1 MEKRQLDFNAPLL
14 SVRRYSSPSKSS
26 ELVKRKVTEKP
37 LPSRQHSLPM
47 NRSDLDHEQ
56 VTKPAAVPFHWEQ
69 IPGRPK
75 SEVESQVPTPEEP
88 SNTPRLPPGRLSDA
102 IRRSSGEIPK
112 LPPGRLS
119 GPLRYS
125 SGERCNDQNLYR
137 AHVEAFSFSDHAIL
151 LERLNESLKCKDES
165 DSESGDDAYSDA
177 LETLSP
183 TESCS
188 MNYSVSGVSG
198 CHSSDVRPS
207 GTFCV
212 DEQTRDFM
220 MNRFLPA
227 AKAVVLETP
236 QYAVKKSPVIDE
248 PPKQVKKVV
257 SGEIKPSLKQY
268 SSDALPYYSRY
279 IDNAE
284 SEDED
289 QEYSIPVK
297 KSGKAWRILPRF
309 CVKNSLCLLNP
320 LPAMK
325 SRTRAPTP
333 PKADLRRLTRNAH
346 SGPLDKNAC
355 HVPYKKKFHS
365 GLLSR
370 DLPALENK
378 LTDDTNRS
386 VNIRDSH
393 SSGVSPLR
401 RHRSGSISPYRNES
415 PRSPFR
421 EGVGFLGV
429 PKQVANYNAD
439 KIASSRKLFK
449 ALQDVS
455 RNQISERGSGPTGDV
470 VEKTLYVDYVKKTDL
485 PISKSSCTKVDD
497 ELVNSCGER
506 LKVLA
511 GSKQMEDNYGLK
523 SGQHASCLNTSEEE
537 KSPSPKSRLTEKVV
551 SSAEKVQE
559 SRNLECNEVA
569 FDVKFG
575 TKEERNVRSDS
586 RRQSDPPFK
595 SPLPPPL
602 PKSPSESWLWRTLP
616 SISLGNPFGHLRE
629 RNHPHSKKQGQ
640 KGSATDTKWET
651 IVKTSNI
658 RTDHV
663 RYSEELIPHASR
675 RQSKH
680 SK

>member
-26 ELVKRKVTEKP
+26 ELVKRKVSEKP
-37 LPSRQHSLPM
+37 LPSRQQSLPT

-69 IPGRPK
+69 SPGSLKVKWKAR
-75 SEVESQVPTPEEP
+75 SQ
-88 SNTPRLPPGRLSDA
+88 
-102 IRRSSGEIPK
+102 
-112 LPPGRLS
+112 
-119 GPLRYS
+119 
-125 SGERCNDQNLYR
+125 
-137 AHVEAFSFSDHAIL
+137 VEAFSFSDHAIL

-198 CHSSDVRPS
+198 CHSSEVKPS
-207 GTFCV
+207 GTFCI
-212 DEQTRDFM
+212 DKQTRDFM

-236 QYAVKKSPVIDE
+236 QYVVKKSPVIDE

-268 SSDALPYYSRY
+268 SSDALPYHSRY

-289 QEYSIPVK
+289 QEFSVPVK

-309 CVKNSLCLLNP
+309 CVKSSLCLLNP

-333 PKADLRRLTRNAH
+333 PNADLRRLTRNAH
-346 SGPLDKNAC
+346 SGPLDK
-355 HVPYKKKFHS
+355 
-365 GLLSR
+365 

-378 LTDDTNRS
+378 LTDDTNLF

-415 PRSPFR
+415 PKSPFR

-455 RNQISERGSGPTGDV
+455 RNQINERGSGPTGDV

-497 ELVNSCGER
+497 GLVNSTGER
-506 LKVLA
+506 FKVLA
-511 GSKQMEDNYGLK
+511 GSTQMEDNYGLK
-523 SGQHASCLNTSEEE
+523 SGQDASFLNTSEEE
-537 KSPSPKSRLTEKVV
+537 KSPSPKSGLTEKVV

-559 SRNLECNEVA
+559 PRNLECNEVA

-575 TKEERNVRSDS
+575 TKEEGMYDQTIEDNLTLLSN
-586 RRQSDPPFK
+586 
-595 SPLPPPL
+595 LPC
-602 PKSPSESWLWRTLP
+602 
-616 SISLGNPFGHLRE
+616 LRHYQ
-629 RNHPHSKKQGQ
+629 NHPLNLGCGALCHPFHWEIHLVICVK
-640 KGSATDTKWET
+640 ET
-651 IVKTSNI
+651 ILTQRSRARKVQL
-658 RTDHV
+658 
-663 RYSEELIPHASR
+663 LIPNGR
-675 RQSKH
+675 P
-680 SK
+680 

>member
-26 ELVKRKVTEKP
+26 ELVKRKVSEKP
-37 LPSRQHSLPM
+37 LPSRQQSLPAY
-47 NRSDLDHEQ
+47 RSDLDHEQ

-119 GPLRYS
+119 GPSRYS
-125 SGERCNDQNLYR
+125 SGERCNDQNIYR
-137 AHVEAFSFSDHAIL
+137 PQVEAFSFSDHAIL

-198 CHSSDVRPS
+198 CHSSEVHHLIQAFS
-207 GTFCV
+207 
-212 DEQTRDFM
+212 M
-220 MNRFLPA
+220 LPA

-236 QYAVKKSPVIDE
+236 QYVVKKSPVIDE

-268 SSDALPYYSRY
+268 SSDALPYHSRY

-289 QEYSIPVK
+289 QEFSVPVK

-309 CVKNSLCLLNP
+309 CVKSSLCLLNP

-333 PKADLRRLTRNAH
+333 PNADLRRLTRNAH
-346 SGPLDKNAC
+346 SGPLDKQNAC

-378 LTDDTNRS
+378 LTDDTNLF

-415 PRSPFR
+415 PKSPFR

-455 RNQISERGSGPTGDV
+455 RNQINERGSGPT
-470 VEKTLYVDYVKKTDL
+470 
-485 PISKSSCTKVDD
+485 VDD
-497 ELVNSCGER
+497 GLVNSSGER
-506 LKVLA
+506 FKVLA
-511 GSKQMEDNYGLK
+511 GSTQMEDNYGLK
-523 SGQHASCLNTSEEE
+523 SGQDASFLNTSEEE
-537 KSPSPKSRLTEKVV
+537 KSPSPKSGLTEKVV

-559 SRNLECNEVA
+559 PRNLECNEVA

-575 TKEERNVRSDS
+575 TKGERSVRSDN

-602 PKSPSESWLWRTLP
+602 P
-616 SISLGNPFGHLRE
+616 
-629 RNHPHSKKQGQ
+629 NHPLNLGCGALCHPFHWEIHLVICVK
-640 KGSATDTKWET
+640 ET
-651 IVKTSNI
+651 ILTQRSRARK
-658 RTDHV
+658 
-663 RYSEELIPHASR
+663 ELIPHASR